1 MEKVHVSK
9 MSGKLE
15 GFRAVNFN
23 PLTSSFCA
31 KMAQIEG
38 SVCSHCYSRK
48 MIGTYRKSCAKPF
61 TANAELMLDDLPNSA
76 VPTFNAHESV
86 RFLAHGDIDTA
97 MQLLNFFVIAF
108 RNNRTQFTMW
118 TKRVD
123 LVGNFANIKPA
134 NLKIIQSSV
143 RLNEADELAEGFDAV
158 FTVYDDADK
167 MPKDTAKYCAGTN
180 CRECMYCYKH
190 PAGKISELLRP

>member
-1 MEKVHVSK
+1 MDKVHVSK

-23 PLTSSFCA
+23 PLTSDFCA
-31 KMAQIEG
+31 KMSQVEG

-48 MIGTYRKSCAKPF
+48 MISSYRKSCAKPF
-61 TANAELMLDDLPNSA
+61 TANAKLMNGPVFADQLPVFKA
-76 VPTFNAHESV
+76 GESV
-86 RFLAHGDIDTA
+86 RFLAHGDMDTA
-97 MQLLNFFVIAF
+97 IQLEGFFQIAWA
-108 RNNRTQFTMW
+108 NPASSFTMW
-118 TKRVD
+118 TKRAD
-123 LVGNFANIKPA
+123 LVGQYAAMKPK
-134 NLKIIQSSV
+134 NLKIIQSSI
-143 RLNEADELAEGFDAV
+143 RINGADELAAGFDAV

-167 MPKDTAKYCAGTN
+167 MPKDTVKYCAGTN